1 MFATLVNT
9 FGNGAY
15 LTTSV
20 LFLTRSVGMRPA
32 EVALGLSV
40 AAFAGMLL
48 TTPMGYLV
56 DRFGPREAQIGAL
69 LGLAASYAGLTLV
82 GGVWSFAPVAC
93 VIAAGDATVK

>member
-1 MFATLVNT
+1 MFAMLVNI

-15 LTTSV
+15 LTTSA
-20 LFLTRSVGMRPA
+20 LFLTRSVGLRPA

-56 DRFGPREAQIGAL
+56 DRFGPREVQIGAL
-69 LGLAASYAGLTLV
+69 LVLAAGYAGLTLV
-82 GGVWSFAPVAC
+82 GGVWSFAPL
-93 VIAAGDATVK
+93 AA